1 MERGSRLNRL
11 ANLVPVLILAVSAML
26 LGACE
31 ETTAPEEPAGDYKLI
46 VENHSSVT
54 LDEIYFS
61 FCHRD
66 VWDVNRLPA
75 GEVISPNHLAS
86 WTLAES
92 GCYDL
97 RAVSTAGAEVTRFDV
112 QINGHYTWKITG
124 G

>member
-1 MERGSRLNRL
+1 MERGSRVKWLTS
-11 ANLVPVLILAVSAML
+11 LVPMLILAVSATL
-26 LGACE
+26 LTACE

-46 VENHSSVT
+46 VENRSSVT
-54 LDEIYFS
+54 IDEIYFS

-86 WTLAES
+86 WTLTES

-97 RAVSTAGAEVTRFDV
+97 RAVSTGGAEVTRFDV
-112 QINGHYTWKITG
+112 QINGHFTWRITG